1 MKIDNVEKLVKQ
13 ALIKNKSAREDDHLL
28 YIEVV
33 YIIDPALVNVN
44 FVMNFKNA
52 RQLGLPPFESVSR
65 ARRKLQKKYPELR
78 ATSKVENARKEKQM
92 EFEEYSKT

>member
-1 MKIDNVEKLVKQ
+1 MKIDNVENLVKQ
-13 ALIKNKSAREDDHLL
+13 ALIKNKSARDDDHLL

-44 FVMNFKNA
+44 FMMNFKSA
-52 RQLGLPPFESVSR
+52 KQLGLPPFESVSR
-65 ARRKLQKKYPELR
+65 ARRKLQEKYPELR

>member
-1 MKIDNVEKLVKQ
+1 MKIDNVENLVKQ
-13 ALIKNKSAREDDHLL
+13 ALIKNKSARDDDHLL

-33 YIIDPALVNVN
+33 YIIDPGLVNVN

-65 ARRKLQKKYPELR
+65 ARRKLQEKYPELR
-78 ATSKVENARKEKQM
+78 ATTKVENARKEKQM

>member
-1 MKIDNVEKLVKQ
+1 MKIDNVENLVKQ

-33 YIIDPALVNVN
+33 YIIDPGLVNVN
-44 FVMNFKNA
+44 FMMNFKNA

-65 ARRKLQKKYPELR
+65 ARRKLQEKYPELR

>member
-1 MKIDNVEKLVKQ
+1 MKIDNVENLVKQ
-13 ALIKNKSAREDDHLL
+13 ALIKNKSARDDDHLL

-52 RQLGLPPFESVSR
+52 RQLGLPPFESASR
-65 ARRKLQKKYPELR
+65 ARRKLQEKYPELR

>member
-1 MKIDNVEKLVKQ
+1 MKIDNVENLVKQ
-13 ALIKNKSAREDDHLL
+13 ALIKNKSARDDDHLL

-65 ARRKLQKKYPELR
+65 ARRKLQEKYPELR

>member
-1 MKIDNVEKLVKQ
+1 MKIDNVENLVKQ
-13 ALIKNKSAREDDHLL
+13 ALIKNKSARDDDHLL

-33 YIIDPALVNVN
+33 YIIDPGLVNVN
-44 FVMNFKNA
+44 FMMNFKNA
-52 RQLGLPPFESVSR
+52 RQLGLPLFESVSR
-65 ARRKLQKKYPELR
+65 ARRKLQEKYPELR

>member
-1 MKIDNVEKLVKQ
+1 MKIDNVENLVKQ
-13 ALIKNKSAREDDHLL
+13 ALIKNISARDDDHLL

-33 YIIDPALVNVN
+33 YIIDPGLVNVN
-44 FVMNFKNA
+44 FMMNFKNA

-65 ARRKLQKKYPELR
+65 ARRKLQEKYPELR

>member
-52 RQLGLPPFESVSR
+52 RQLGLSPFESVSR
-65 ARRKLQKKYPELR
+65 ARRKLQEKYPELR

>member
-52 RQLGLPPFESVSR
+52 LKVYLVQEENY
-65 ARRKLQKKYPELR
+65 KKNIL
-78 ATSKVENARKEKQM
+78 S
-92 EFEEYSKT
+92 

>member
-1 MKIDNVEKLVKQ
+1 MKIDNVENLVKQ
-13 ALIKNKSAREDDHLL
+13 ALIKNISARDDDHLL

-44 FVMNFKNA
+44 FKMNFQNA

-65 ARRKLQKKYPELR
+65 ARRKLQEKYPELR

>member
-13 ALIKNKSAREDDHLL
+13 ALERNKSAREDDHLL

-33 YIIDPALVNVN
+33 YIIDPGLVNVN
-44 FVMNFKNA
+44 FMMNFKNA

-65 ARRKLQKKYPELR
+65 ARRKLQEKYPELR

>member
-1 MKIDNVEKLVKQ
+1 MKIDNVENLVKQ

-65 ARRKLQKKYPELR
+65 ARRKLQEKYPELR

>member
-1 MKIDNVEKLVKQ
+1 MKIDNVENLVKQ
-13 ALIKNKSAREDDHLL
+13 ALIKNKSARDDDHLL

-52 RQLGLPPFESVSR
+52 KQLGLPPFESVSR
-65 ARRKLQKKYPELR
+65 ARRKLQEKYPELR

>member
-1 MKIDNVEKLVKQ
+1 MKIDNVENLVKQ
-13 ALIKNKSAREDDHLL
+13 ALIKNKSARDDDHLL

-44 FVMNFKNA
+44 FAMNFKNA
-52 RQLGLPPFESVSR
+52 RQLGLPPFETVSR
-65 ARRKLQKKYPELR
+65 ARRKLQEKYPELR

>member
-13 ALIKNKSAREDDHLL
+13 ALIKNKSARDDDHLL

-33 YIIDPALVNVN
+33 YIIDPGLVNVN
-44 FVMNFKNA
+44 FMMNFKNA

-65 ARRKLQKKYPELR
+65 ARRKLQEKYPELR

>member
-1 MKIDNVEKLVKQ
+1 MKIDNVENLVKQ
-13 ALIKNKSAREDDHLL
+13 ALIKNKSARDDDHLL

-33 YIIDPALVNVN
+33 YIIDPGLVNVN
-44 FVMNFKNA
+44 FMMNFKNA

-65 ARRKLQKKYPELR
+65 ARRKLQEKYPELR

>member
-1 MKIDNVEKLVKQ
+1 MKIDNVENLVKQ
-13 ALIKNKSAREDDHLL
+13 ALIKNISARDDDHLL

-33 YIIDPALVNVN
+33 YIIDPGLVNVN
-44 FVMNFKNA
+44 FMMNFKNA
-52 RQLGLPPFESVSR
+52 RSLGLPPFETVSR
-65 ARRKLQKKYPELR
+65 ARRKLQEKYPELR